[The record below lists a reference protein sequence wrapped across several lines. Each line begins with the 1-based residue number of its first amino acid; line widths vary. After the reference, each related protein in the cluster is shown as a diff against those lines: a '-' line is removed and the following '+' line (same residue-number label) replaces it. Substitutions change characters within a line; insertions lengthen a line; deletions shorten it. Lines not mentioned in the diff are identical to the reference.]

1 MEATENVMP
10 KIENPHHNVYDGK
23 HYATRVYFY
32 IKDYESQKAA
42 EEACYEYRNLI
53 TGITHEVY
61 LDHKNKGYY
70 FFM

>member
-1 MEATENVMP
+1 MEVTENNSEN
-10 KIENPHHNVYDGK
+10 KNPHYNVYDEK
-23 HYATRVYFY
+23 HYATRIYFY

-42 EEACYEYRNLI
+42 EEACYEYRNSLPKSSLN
-53 TGITHEVY
+53 EVY